1 MISRLLRRKLSPETE
16 VFSEAQALLDDGL
29 DLPFVLGLYPD
40 DADWLEPLLATSV
53 VIGESYA
60 ADEPSYYFEASLKSR
75 FIAAGQA
82 ARAPL
87 PELAPAA
94 VAYPGG
100 GPLARVQTALAGAVV
115 ALTLGAMGIL
125 TLGFVT
131 ADQALPGDWNYAF
144 KRTGERI
151 EYTLSRGDA
160 RVSVQVDQSQTRV
173 WELKRLDERGEV
185 SAADIDK
192 LRHVLEEVQTLAR
205 DKQLDD
211 VQAAKVRAVGEAASA
226 VLTGA
231 AEKNP
236 ELAPAVEDALPIAA
250 GLGTVTTLDPVTPT
264 PTPETPEPTVEP
276 TTDAT
281 DTPEPEESETP
292 EPGADP
298 AGETVEPSSTPS
310 PEPDT
315 PADADPAPLDPSVA
329 P

>member
-1 MISRLLRRKLSPETE
+1 VITRLLRRKLSPETE
-16 VFSEAQALLDDGL
+16 IFSEAQALLDDGL

-40 DADWLEPLLATSV
+40 DTEWLEPLLTTSLA
-53 VIGESYA
+53 IGESYA
-60 ADEPSYYFEASLKSR
+60 ADEPSYYFEGSLKSR

-87 PELAPAA
+87 PELAPVPATYSGSGA
-94 VAYPGG
+94 
-100 GPLARVQTALAGAVV
+100 LARMQTALAGAVV

-160 RVSVQVDQSQTRV
+160 RVNVQVDQSQTRV

-205 DKQLDD
+205 DNQLDD

-231 AEKNP
+231 AQKNP

-264 PTPETPEPTVEP
+264 PTPGTPESTAEPTPELTETPEP
-276 TTDAT
+276 A
-281 DTPEPEESETP
+281 ESETP
-292 EPGADP
+292 DP
-298 AGETVEPSSTPS
+298 ATVTTDEDAEPSSTAS
-310 PEPDT
+310 PAPD
-315 PADADPAPLDPSVA
+315 AGADPVNPPEAP
-329 P
+329 